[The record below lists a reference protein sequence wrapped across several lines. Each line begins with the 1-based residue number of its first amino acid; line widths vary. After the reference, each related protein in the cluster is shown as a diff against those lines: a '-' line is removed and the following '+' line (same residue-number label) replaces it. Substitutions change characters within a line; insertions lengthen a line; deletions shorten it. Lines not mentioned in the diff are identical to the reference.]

1 MKQFKE
7 RKGKMNQKPV
17 MRLEGLKYALAI
29 SLVLWWGIFY
39 IVAKLLQ

>member
-1 MKQFKE
+1 
-7 RKGKMNQKPV
+7 MNQKPV
-17 MRLEGLKYALAI
+17 MRLEGLKYTLVI